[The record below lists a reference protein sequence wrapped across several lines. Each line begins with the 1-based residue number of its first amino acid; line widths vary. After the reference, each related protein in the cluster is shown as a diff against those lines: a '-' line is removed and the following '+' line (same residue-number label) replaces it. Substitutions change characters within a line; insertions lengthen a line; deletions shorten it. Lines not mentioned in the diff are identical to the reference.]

1 MSACELRFGAARP
14 GDIDEMRRI
23 ERQSFASPWPRAFFE
38 KELSGELPQ
47 SRTTAAWL
55 NGKLAAYCIAWT
67 AADET
72 HIVNFAVHP
81 NLRRQGIGKALVRNL
96 FAEARR
102 SKAPRVTLEVR
113 VSNLPAIRLYESMG
127 FQIVA
132 VRKGYYLDNG
142 ENAYIMWADARHES
156 TSTESVNDES
166 QRSPMGAHVPR

>member
-1 MSACELRFGAARP
+1 MSACELRFGTARP
-14 GDIDEMRRI
+14 GDINAMLRI
-23 ERQSFASPWPRAFFE
+23 ERRSFASPWPRAFFE

-55 NGKLAAYCIAWT
+55 NRKLAAYCVAWR

-81 NLRRQGIGKALVRNL
+81 NLRRQGIGKALVRHV

-113 VSNLPAIRLYESMG
+113 VSNRPAIRLYESMG
-127 FQIVA
+127 FRIA
-132 VRKGYYLDNG
+132 AIRKGYYRDNG
-142 ENAYIMWADARHES
+142 EDAYIMWTDARHEP
-156 TSTESVNDES
+156 TSIESVNDEC
-166 QRSPMGAHVPR
+166 QRGPMGAHVPR